1 MNITAMY
8 FSGTGTTKKVT
19 AAIADELTEI
29 KISQDETA
37 TGENPGSIKA
47 GINPWQRAEDIDFT
61 PPAARREIYR
71 FTPDDL
77 VVFGVPVIAGRVP
90 NVLLK
95 FLDTLQGGGA
105 LAVACRA
112 LWQHGILTT
121 L

>member
-37 TGENPGSIKA
+37 AGENPGSIKA
-47 GINPWQRAEDIDFT
+47 GIKLWQRAADIDFT

-77 VVFGVPVIAGRVP
+77 VVFGI
-90 NVLLK
+90 
-95 FLDTLQGGGA
+95 Q
-105 LAVACRA
+105 CRA
-112 LWQHGILTT
+112 EARWQFLSCFMATGILMT